1 MRILFVCT
9 GNTCRSPM
17 AEHIARHQLAER
29 GLSWQVA
36 SAGLH
41 AAPGMPMSAPAV
53 NALVRRHVV
62 LNAHSSRPV
71 DEEMLAS
78 ADIVL
83 TMTAAHRSE
92 VVRRFPHMAHKV
104 HVLGA
109 FAAGAAPDEP
119 LRDIRQ
125 YDLADPF
132 GFSDDRY
139 ELCAKALEGSIEQML
154 GRLSAQEADVPEQS
168 VSDAGNEP
176 PRPGEHGE
184 DDGLEMEGHNDGG

>member
-1 MRILFVCT
+1 
-9 GNTCRSPM
+9 M

-119 LRDIRQ
+119 LREIRQ

-154 GRLSAQEADVPEQS
+154 SRLSAQEADVPEQS